1 MRTTSTFSIL
11 FWAYTSRAKNNQA
24 NLYVR
29 ITVNGKKVNISLKQK
44 VDISLWDPS
53 KQRMKGKSEIH
64 RNLNYYLDRVHSQ
77 LIQIY
82 QDLKFKGQ
90 LITCEI
96 MKSQYLGEDNTSKT
110 LNELLEYHTQ
120 KTSKALSKG
129 TLRNFKVTEGYIKK
143 YLTSVLKTS
152 DIYLKELDYKF
163 IYDFSNYL
171 HSFWPKNHPKSMG
184 NNTIMKHIQRFRKI
198 ITLGYHIEWIDK
210 DPFVRW
216 KPTYEKRERPFLT
229 QTELSNIENHNFLI
243 ARLERVRDLFIFSC
257 YTGIAYIDIMSL
269 SQENIIK
276 GIDGND
282 WIFTSRQKT
291 KEPVKVPLLSK
302 SCSLIEKY
310 KNHPLTQET
319 NTLFPKITNEK
330 VNFYLKEIALATGLK
345 KNLTFHMARHTF
357 ATTVT
362 LSNGVPI
369 ETVSKLLGHSKIA
382 STQIYA
388 RVIDKKVSDDMRN
401 LRNKIETNRN
411 V

>member
-120 KTSKALSKG
+120 KTSKTLSKG
-129 TLRNFKVTEGYIKK
+129 TLRNFKVTEGYLKK
-143 YLTSVLKTS
+143 YLTNVLKTS

-401 LRNKIETNRN
+401 LRNIIDCKTP
-411 V
+411 

>member
-120 KTSKALSKG
+120 KTSKTLSKG

-184 NNTIMKHIQRFRKI
+184 NNTVMKHIQRFRKI

-229 QTELSNIENHNFLI
+229 QTELSNIENHKFLI

>member
-29 ITVNGKKVNISLKQK
+29 ITVNSKKVNISLKQK

-120 KTSKALSKG
+120 KTSKTLSKG
-129 TLRNFKVTEGYIKK
+129 TLRNFKVTEGYLKK

-184 NNTIMKHIQRFRKI
+184 NNTVMKHIQRFRKI

-302 SCSLIEKY
+302 SCYLIEKY

>member
-120 KTSKALSKG
+120 KTSKTLSKG
-129 TLRNFKVTEGYIKK
+129 TLRNFKVTEGYLKK

-184 NNTIMKHIQRFRKI
+184 NNTVMKHIQRFRKI

-302 SCSLIEKY
+302 SCYLIEKY